1 MGDDQTSGGGFR
13 ERQHGSDSAEVTVL
27 SVDVQVTLEHTFT
40 VTFKVCLKLKFTLSI
55 FCKLVFRSA
64 SIQLTTSIQK
74 QVPVLYF
81 VFFDNPFHLDL
92 HHNTKEYI

>member
-40 VTFKVCLKLKFTLSI
+40 VTFKVCLK
-55 FCKLVFRSA
+55 
-64 SIQLTTSIQK
+64 
-74 QVPVLYF
+74 
-81 VFFDNPFHLDL
+81 
-92 HHNTKEYI
+92 